1 MSFTQTVNDIKSLKI
16 QGAENVAKEAVKSLG
31 FVVEENRK
39 RPAKIIPALEKAKQI
54 LYKTRATEPCMRNAL
69 NFALYGAEK
78 QADTA
83 GYVSQRIKEAL
94 EFFKEAEDKITA
106 YGEQKIKDGMIV
118 YTHCHSS
125 TVTGIIKAAWK
136 NGKHIEVH
144 NTETRPRFQGRI
156 TAIELAKEG
165 IPVEHYVDSAARF
178 ALKKADIMLIGADA
192 ITVEGKVINKV
203 GSELSAEVAARYDIP
218 VYVCT
223 NSWKFDPETRFG
235 FEEPIEKRYA
245 SEVWKDAPKNIRIN
259 NFAFEKINPE
269 LITGVITELGIYKP
283 QTLVEIME
291 KKYPWMFRTK

>member
-1 MSFTQTVNDIKSLKI
+1 LKI

-31 FVVEENRK
+31 FVVEENKRK
-39 RPAKIIPALEKAKQI
+39 TPEQIMAALEKARKK
-54 LYKTRATEPCMRNAL
+54 LFKTRATEPCMRNAL
-69 NFALYGAEK
+69 NFTLYGAEK
-78 QADTA
+78 QADIP

-94 EFFKEAEDKITA
+94 EFFRDAEEKITA
-106 YGEQKIKDGMIV
+106 YGEQKIKDGMTI

-125 TVTGIIKAAWK
+125 TVTRIIKAAWK
-136 NGKHIEVH
+136 NNKHIEVH

-156 TAIELAKEG
+156 TAAELAKEG

-203 GSELSAEVAARYDIP
+203 GSELFAEIANKYDVP

-223 NSWKFDPETRFG
+223 NSWKFDPETVFG

-245 SEVWKDAPKNIRIN
+245 AEVWKDAPKKVKVN
-259 NFAFEKINPE
+259 NWAFEKIKPE
-269 LITGVITELGIYKP
+269 LITGVVTELGIYNP
-283 QTLVEIME
+283 QTLVEIMDG
-291 KKYPWMFRTK
+291 KYPWMFPR